1 MSKPVEITADN
12 FEDEVVNCD
21 KPVIVDLWAPWC
33 GPCKTLGP
41 IVEKFADEYSDTVK
55 VGKVNVDDEP
65 ELAQA
70 FKVQS
75 IPMLVTLQGDE
86 VQDHQIGFAGEES
99 VREMFEN
106 AKDL

>member
-1 MSKPVEITADN
+1 MSEPVEITADN
-12 FEDEVVNCD
+12 FEDEVVNSD

-55 VGKVNVDDEP
+55 VGKVNVDNEP

-75 IPMLVTLQGDE
+75 IPMLVTLKGDE